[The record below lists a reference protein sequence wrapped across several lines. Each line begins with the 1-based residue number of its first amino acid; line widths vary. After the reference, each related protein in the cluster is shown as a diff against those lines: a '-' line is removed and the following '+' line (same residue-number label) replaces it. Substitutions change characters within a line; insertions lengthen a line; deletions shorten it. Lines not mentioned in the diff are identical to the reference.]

1 MSDPN
6 LSDLEIRCEHKP
18 SPAKLDVLGVEDW
31 RVWKKEP
38 STFAWTY
45 GESETCYVVRGRF
58 TVTPDGGEPHAFS
71 RGDLITFPAGLSCTW
86 EITEAVEKHF
96 TFG

>member
-1 MSDPN
+1 LRAQALPRQARCTWRRG
-6 LSDLEIRCEHKP
+6 LARLE
-18 SPAKLDVLGVEDW
+18 
-31 RVWKKEP
+31 KEP
-38 STFAWTY
+38 STFSWTY

-96 TFG
+96 TLG